1 MAKGSYYTLHQAMF
15 AQELYVWWA
24 IQNQL
29 NSIVSL
35 SEAVLVAAAGK
46 AETSHQPLQVSNLP
60 IHMYHALQM
69 MKAKVLPMNL
79 EGEIFVVD

>member
-1 MAKGSYYTLHQAMF
+1 MF
-15 AQELYVWWA
+15 YVWKFLQYISQSTIDAIA

-46 AETSHQPLQVSNLP
+46 VETSHQPLQVSNLP
-60 IHMYHALQM
+60 IHMYYALQM

-79 EGEIFVVD
+79 PEEEIFVVD

>member
-1 MAKGSYYTLHQAMF
+1 MF
-15 AQELYVWWA
+15 DVWKFLQYISQSTIDVIA

-46 AETSHQPLQVSNLP
+46 VETSHQPLQVSNLP
-60 IHMYHALQM
+60 IHMYPALQM

>member
-1 MAKGSYYTLHQAMF
+1 MF
-15 AQELYVWWA
+15 DVWKFLQYISRSTIDVIA

-46 AETSHQPLQVSNLP
+46 METSHQPLQVSNLP
-60 IHMYHALQM
+60 IHMYPTLQM